1 MSRDPAGEAFM
12 RLLRGISAL
21 FILASAT
28 GATAQEFHA
37 PPAPEISDPGPAG
50 TRISDG
56 RVYAN
61 YFPAAGVGP
70 HPAILLLSGSEGGLG
85 SLTKNMATALAGDG
99 FSVLQLC
106 YFGCP
111 GLPQKLVGVPLETF
125 SDALAWMRR
134 QQGIDGARIGILTRS
149 RNGWPLI
156 QDPPPW
162 SSNIP
167 MRGMRSSAR
176 RSIRPVRIT
185 STWDRSAERL
195 RE

>member
-1 MSRDPAGEAFM
+1 M

-61 YFPAAGVGP
+61 YFPAAGAGP

-125 SDALAWMRR
+125 SDALTWMRR
-134 QQGIDGARIGILTRS
+134 QQGIDGARIGILGGSKGAEAALLAAS
-149 RNGWPLI
+149 RDMRVKAVVATQPTSVVWP
-156 QDPPPW
+156 
-162 SSNIP
+162 
-167 MRGMRSSAR
+167 
-176 RSIRPVRIT
+176 
-185 STWDRSAERL
+185 
-195 RE
+195 